1 MQNTSEG
8 NFNGDY
14 FIQMN
19 KLYSEFNVSIESLS
33 NYVVTFWQIFEKTI
47 LDVQATHICG
57 KNIAKTI
64 QNVFK
69 IFKELDTL
77 KLTKDYQMYFQF
89 AII

>member
-33 NYVVTFWQIFEKTI
+33 NYVVTFW
-47 LDVQATHICG
+47 
-57 KNIAKTI
+57 
-64 QNVFK
+64 
-69 IFKELDTL
+69 
-77 KLTKDYQMYFQF
+77 
-89 AII
+89 